1 MSTPRRVLILGGTSG
16 IAVATARL
24 YAAEGAVI
32 GLAGR
37 DPARLEAVAADLLAR
52 GAAAAPIFTLDLAA
66 EAQPAPR
73 LSEMAADM
81 GGLDDVLLAYG
92 LMGPQAEDER
102 DPATARHTLDVNFT
116 SAALWALAA
125 AGLIE
130 AQGRG
135 SLVVLGSVAGDRG
148 RRKNF
153 VYGAAKAGLAALME
167 GIAHRF
173 GRPGAPPGIRAV
185 LVKPGPT
192 RTAMTAGMDRTG
204 GTWAEPEEVARIIR
218 RAADNHGR
226 WGGPIVYAPGRW
238 RWIMLIIRHLPA
250 RIFNRLDI

>member
-1 MSTPRRVLILGGTSG
+1 MTRRILILGGTSG

-37 DPARLEAVAADLLAR
+37 DAARLEAVAADLLAR
-52 GAAAAPIFTLDLAA
+52 GATAAPLFTLDLAA
-66 EAQPAPR
+66 ESDPAAR
-73 LSEMAADM
+73 LAEMCDAL

-92 LMGPQAEDER
+92 LMGPQAGDER
-102 DPATARHTLDVNFT
+102 DPATARRTLDVNFT
-116 SAALWALAA
+116 STALWALAA
-125 AGLIE
+125 AALIE

-153 VYGAAKAGLAALME
+153 VYGAAKAGIAALME

-204 GTWAEPEEVARIIR
+204 GSWAEPEEVARIIR
-218 RAADNHGR
+218 RAADK
-226 WGGPIVYAPGRW
+226 GGPIVYAPGRW
-238 RWIMLIIRHLPA
+238 RLIMLIIRHLPA

>member
-1 MSTPRRVLILGGTSG
+1 MTAPRRVLILGGTSG

-24 YAAEGAVI
+24 YAAEGAAI

-37 DPARLEAVAADLLAR
+37 DAARLEAVAADLMAR
-52 GAAAAPIFTLDLAA
+52 GATAAPIFALDLAA
-66 EAQPAPR
+66 EAEPAAR
-73 LSEMAADM
+73 LAEMSAAL

-92 LMGPQAEDER
+92 VMGPQADDER
-102 DPATARHTLDVNFT
+102 DPAVARRTFDVNFT

-125 AGLIE
+125 AALIE
-130 AQGRG
+130 GQGRG

-153 VYGAAKAGLAALME
+153 VYGAAKAGIAALME

-204 GTWAEPEEVARIIR
+204 GSWAEPEEVARIIR
-218 RAADNHGR
+218 RAAEK
-226 WGGPIVYAPGRW
+226 GGPIVYAPGRW
-238 RWIMLIIRHLPA
+238 RLIMLIIRHLPA

>member
-1 MSTPRRVLILGGTSG
+1 MTAPRHVLILGGTSG

-24 YAAEGAVI
+24 FAAEGAVI

-37 DPARLEAVAADLLAR
+37 DAARLAEVAADLTAR
-52 GAAAAPIFTLDLAA
+52 GASAVPLFPLDLATEA
-66 EAQPAPR
+66 EPAAQ
-73 LSEMAADM
+73 LAAMRDAM

-92 LMGPQAEDER
+92 MMGPQAEDER
-102 DPATARHTLDVNFT
+102 DAATARRTLDVNFT

-125 AGLIE
+125 AALIE

-135 SLVVLGSVAGDRG
+135 GLIVLGSVAGDRG

-153 VYGAAKAGLAALME
+153 VYGAAKAGIAALME

-173 GRPGAPPGIRAV
+173 GRPGAPPGLRAV

-192 RTAMTAGMDRTG
+192 RTAMTAGMDREG
-204 GTWAEPEEVARIIR
+204 GSWAEPEDVARIIR
-218 RAADNHGR
+218 RAADK
-226 WGGPIVYAPGRW
+226 GGPIVYAPGRW
-238 RWIMLIIRHLPA
+238 RWIMLVIRHLPA

>member
-1 MSTPRRVLILGGTSG
+1 MTRRILILGGTSG
-16 IAVATARL
+16 IAVATARV

-37 DPARLEAVAADLLAR
+37 DAARLEAVAGDLLAR
-52 GAAAAPIFTLDLAA
+52 GAAAA
-66 EAQPAPR
+66 
-73 LSEMAADM
+73 
-81 GGLDDVLLAYG
+81 
-92 LMGPQAEDER
+92 
-102 DPATARHTLDVNFT
+102 
-116 SAALWALAA
+116 
-125 AGLIE
+125 LIE

-153 VYGAAKAGLAALME
+153 VYGAAKAGIAALME

-173 GRPGAPPGIRAV
+173 GRPGAPPEIRAV

-204 GTWAEPEEVARIIR
+204 GTWAEPEEVARVIR
-218 RAADNHGR
+218 RAADK
-226 WGGPIVYAPGRW
+226 GGPIVYAPGRW
-238 RWIMLIIRHLPA
+238 RLIMLIICHLPA

>member
-1 MSTPRRVLILGGTSG
+1 MTTPRCVLILGGTSG

-24 YAAEGAVI
+24 YAAEGAAI

-37 DPARLEAVAADLLAR
+37 DAARLEAVAADLKAR
-52 GAAAAPIFTLDLAA
+52 GASATPIFALDLAA
-66 EAQPAPR
+66 EAEPAAR
-73 LSEMAADM
+73 LAEMSAAL

-92 LMGPQAEDER
+92 VMGPQADDER
-102 DPATARHTLDVNFT
+102 DPVTARHTLDVNFT

-125 AGLIE
+125 AAVIE

-135 SLVVLGSVAGDRG
+135 NLVVLGSVAGDRG

-153 VYGAAKAGLAALME
+153 VYGAAKAGIAALVE

-173 GRPGAPPGIRAV
+173 GRPGAPAGIRAV
-185 LVKPGPT
+185 LIKPGPT
-192 RTAMTAGMDRTG
+192 RTAMTAGMPREG
-204 GTWAEPEEVARIIR
+204 GTWADPEDVARIVR
-218 RAADNHGR
+218 RVADR
-226 WGGPIVYAPGRW
+226 GGPIVYAPGRW
-238 RWIMLIIRHLPA
+238 RWIMLFIRNLPA